1 MIPTGTTQTY
11 PYALY
16 IRPTKERMH
25 DYNQSTTNLERQMLG
40 DGAFLIPNTDTID
53 DDYNEQVF
61 IWPKTIDGFAPD
73 SYGSYFDDYK
83 ENILIAAEKVD
94 EEKTNIFIKTVIP
107 ENYLELD
114 SEGQIYRTI
123 VQSYAYEFDKLKN
136 YIDALA
142 YAHNVEYSGEESVPN
157 KFMVKLSNLLGWKL
171 SDSFSEL
178 DLFEYLTSD
187 LDGQEN
193 SYSYFNLEIWRRI
206 LINLVWLYKKKGTRD
221 AIMFIFKLLGAPDNL
236 IKFDEFIY
244 EITNQTPNATYKV
257 DDDGYINYSSSIYA
271 FQEGGVGR
279 GDGNRYINQ
288 WIPEFNP
295 VAKVDNTKVRT
306 GETVNGTRQIINS
319 KEISIGLSPAQGIE
333 HDVWTYF
340 QLSGSCWNWGS
351 PVPAFSCLTVPFEYL
366 SYSCDVVAPINISA
380 MTLAQYID
388 HVYINAIDP
397 TTRKTNSQVH
407 TTWSYPELKN
417 IYLSYYYA
425 TCPENNHLTMCKLE
439 AYLRLLE
446 VQLGDYILQLIPATT
461 IFEDGVGTIY
471 KNPVFHRQRFVYR
484 EGIDRGSVFQKN
496 FPDELSPKINYATLT
511 VSMPEILDTNINFC
525 SLNSIVINTMTM
537 NIPVI
542 QIRCSVN
549 GNSMITSINS
559 VNNSVLIG
567 TESGRMI
574 TERVI
579 NH

>member
-1 MIPTGTTQTY
+1 MDFVNDNTKISVQQNELNLPKNNPKSHSYFSSFYTNVASSINNIIKNYPYAVLSYNNGSTNIFDYYQYSNNITFEATSIFKIPFSGLTNQSGIALNSANTEDNFSLAYDSDKFCVQLSGGSDVFKIKNYIFSGTYLYFEIYGHLIPTGTTQTY

-206 LINLVWLYKKKGTRD
+206 LINLT
-221 AIMFIFKLLGAPDNL
+221 
-236 IKFDEFIY
+236 
-244 EITNQTPNATYKV
+244 
-257 DDDGYINYSSSIYA
+257 
-271 FQEGGVGR
+271 
-279 GDGNRYINQ
+279 
-288 WIPEFNP
+288 
-295 VAKVDNTKVRT
+295 
-306 GETVNGTRQIINS
+306 
-319 KEISIGLSPAQGIE
+319 GIE
-333 HDVWTYF
+333 F
-340 QLSGSCWNWGS
+340 LM
-351 PVPAFSCLTVPFEYL
+351 FF
-366 SYSCDVVAPINISA
+366 
-380 MTLAQYID
+380 
-388 HVYINAIDP
+388 
-397 TTRKTNSQVH
+397 
-407 TTWSYPELKN
+407 
-417 IYLSYYYA
+417 
-425 TCPENNHLTMCKLE
+425 
-439 AYLRLLE
+439 
-446 VQLGDYILQLIPATT
+446 LQ
-461 IFEDGVGTIY
+461 E
-471 KNPVFHRQRFVYR
+471 
-484 EGIDRGSVFQKN
+484 
-496 FPDELSPKINYATLT
+496 
-511 VSMPEILDTNINFC
+511 
-525 SLNSIVINTMTM
+525 
-537 NIPVI
+537 
-542 QIRCSVN
+542 
-549 GNSMITSINS
+549 
-559 VNNSVLIG
+559 
-567 TESGRMI
+567 
-574 TERVI
+574 
-579 NH
+579 